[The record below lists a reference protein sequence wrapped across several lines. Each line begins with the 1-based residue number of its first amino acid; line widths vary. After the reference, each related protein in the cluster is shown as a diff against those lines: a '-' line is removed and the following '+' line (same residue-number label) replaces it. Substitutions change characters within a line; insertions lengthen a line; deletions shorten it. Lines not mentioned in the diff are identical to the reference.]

1 MTQRV
6 ELATVRDRLAVDE
19 LVTEY
24 AVAVDEGD
32 WEGFRGLFAPGGRAD
47 HRAAGGIE
55 GSAGEVAGRLAES
68 LTAFPVRQ
76 HLIVNRLVRFGVRE
90 LDTGDT
96 AHVRADYLSSMG
108 SGDRDGGGAA
118 APDVVCGGRYAFAV
132 VRTEDGWRLSEVVVR
147 ELWRRLP
154 GGGLPM

>member
-6 ELATVRDRLAVDE
+6 ELATVRDRLAVDA

-24 AVAVDEGD
+24 AVALDDGD

-47 HRAAGGIE
+47 HRSAGGIE
-55 GSAGEVAGRLAES
+55 GSPGEVADWLAGS

-76 HLIVNRLVRFGVRE
+76 HLIVNRSVRFGVRE

-96 AHVRADYLSSMG
+96 ADVRADYLSPRG
-108 SGDRDGGGAA
+108 GGGRDGRGA
-118 APDVVCGGRYAFAV
+118 APDVVCGGRYAFSA
-132 VRTEDGWRLSEVVVR
+132 VRTEEGWRLSEVVVR

-154 GGGLPM
+154 DRGLPM